1 MRLKVLISR
10 WRCHEPGCIQKIFM
24 ERPPGVAGARRV
36 TERAA
41 DVITLIGHALGG
53 RPAAR
58 LAARLGL
65 RVSRQG
71 VLNSLR
77 HAASAPPTGAETRV
91 VGIDDW
97 AWKKGSRYGTIIVD
111 LERREVLDVLPDREA
126 STTEAWL
133 NRHPGVEYI
142 ARDRD
147 GVYAEGARHG
157 APNARQ
163 VADRFHILQNLR
175 MGIERELSGVRAP
188 RKQRSLVPRADRRPW
203 LRKVPRHQVREPE
216 TGQRI
221 RIAGETMRRELYQ
234 RVSELFDQ
242 GYNISEIARELG
254 ISRRTVDHWVRLDEP
269 PVRRAMAPK
278 AASARGHLDYLRMRW
293 NEGCRHAG
301 KLFQEIQAF
310 GFKGSYQGVAR
321 FLSPWRESGPPP
333 RDTEAA
339 GERPGTECAAPSQR
353 VSPETPPSAAPLPH
367 DPFNGCRI
375 SPVVAAALCIKPSGM
390 LTERQAARVDVLKR
404 ECTGFAVM
412 RALVMRFRGMMRG
425 GGCGKLDTWIRD
437 AMESGIH
444 AMRRFAS
451 GLKRDLSAVRNALAT
466 QWSSGQVEGQVNRL
480 KTLKRSMYGRCG
492 IEILRARM
500 LPCPV

>member
-1 MRLKVLISR
+1 
-10 WRCHEPGCIQKIFM
+10 M
-24 ERPPGVAGARRV
+24 ERPPGVAGARHV

-41 DVITLIGHALGG
+41 GVITLIGHALGG
-53 RPAAR
+53 RPAER

-77 HAASAPPTGAETRV
+77 HAASTPPAGAETRV

-126 STTEAWL
+126 STTEVWFS
-133 NRHPGVEYI
+133 RHPTVDYI

-147 GVYAEGARHG
+147 GVYAEGARDG
-157 APNARQ
+157 APEARQ

-175 MGIERELSGVRAP
+175 MGIERELSGVGAP
-188 RKQRSLVPRADRRPW
+188 RKRRCLVQRTGRRPW
-203 LRKVPRHQVREPE
+203 VGKVPRHQVREPE

-221 RIAGETMRRELYQ
+221 RIAGKTMRGELYQ
-234 RVSELFDQ
+234 RVSELFDR

-254 ISRRTVDHWVRLDEP
+254 ISRRTVDHWVRPDGP

-278 AASARGHLDYLRMRW
+278 ATTARGHLDHLRKRW

-301 KLFQEIQAF
+301 KLFREIQAL

-321 FLSPWRESGPPP
+321 FLSPWRESGPTSK
-333 RDTEAA
+333 DVEAA
-339 GERPGTECAAPSQR
+339 GERPGTECATRSEPAP
-353 VSPETPPSAAPLPH
+353 PEIPAPAAPLPR

-404 ECTGFAVM
+404 ECAGFAVM
-412 RALVMRFRGMMRG
+412 RALVMRFRGMMG
-425 GGCGKLDTWIRD
+425 GGSGAKLDIWIRD
-437 AMESGIH
+437 AIESGIH
-444 AMRRFAS
+444 TMRRFAS
-451 GLKRDLSAVRNALAT
+451 GLKRDLSAVRNALT
-466 QWSSGQVEGQVNRL
+466 TKWSSGQVEGQVNRL
-480 KTLKRSMYGRCG
+480 KTLKRAMHGRCG
-492 IEILRARM
+492 TELLRARM